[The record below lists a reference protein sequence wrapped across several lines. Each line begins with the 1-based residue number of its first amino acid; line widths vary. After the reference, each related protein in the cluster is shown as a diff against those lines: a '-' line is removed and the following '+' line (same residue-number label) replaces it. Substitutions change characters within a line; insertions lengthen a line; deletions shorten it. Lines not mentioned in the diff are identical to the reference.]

1 MECYIFEP
9 RLTCCF
15 TLPAEKNGLS
25 FLETSALDST
35 NVETAF
41 QTILTGWYCVRA
53 PPLPPPP
60 VKWFTV
66 QQLFVLQVVL
76 WSALRAA
83 CYMSV
88 ITERG
93 KSCWVNVCCR
103 AEIRTDSHSD
113 TGLSLLHNVV
123 WVSYCWGVTNLCYHE
138 WDANMMLF
146 SVSKQHLHLVK
157 LIKILIDS
165 KTKVNLVTF
174 KG

>member
-1 MECYIFEP
+1 MVYLFWRR
-9 RLTCCF
+9 RLLT
-15 TLPAEKNGLS
+15 PP
-25 FLETSALDST
+25 TSRRPSRPFWQVGT
-35 NVETAF
+35 VS
-41 QTILTGWYCVRA
+41 V
-53 PPLPPPP
+53 PPPISQGEGGPPP

-146 SVSKQHLHLVK
+146 SVSKQRLHLVK